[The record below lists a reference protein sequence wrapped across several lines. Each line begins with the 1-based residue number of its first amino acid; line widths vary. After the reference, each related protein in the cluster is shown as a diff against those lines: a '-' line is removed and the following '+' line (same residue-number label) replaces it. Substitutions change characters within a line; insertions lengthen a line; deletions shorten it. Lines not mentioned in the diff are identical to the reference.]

1 MEPKFGIRNP
11 KRTTLTLFIM
21 KTSLLKHTLFV
32 PTLALAVAML
42 PVAVRAQ
49 FPQRNLT
56 TDLKTGEMFG
66 YSVAISCHSAIVGVR
81 YDTEAAPGGGAAH
94 VFVRSGFAWTH
105 QAKLLAADAAMA
117 DYLGFATAIS
127 GDTAVAGAPYA
138 DVSSQ
143 DDAGAVYV
151 FTRAGTNWTQQQK
164 LTASDAGSD
173 DNFGQT
179 LAISGDTIIVGAPYD
194 YVGTVK
200 SGSAFVFTR
209 TAGHWTQQ
217 AKLSAPTPSAN
228 MEFGGHV
235 AISGDTVII
244 GAYRD
249 PEKGKNAGAAYVF
262 TRSGTAWILQQQ
274 LTAADAQPYDWFSH
288 GGVAISGDW
297 AAVSQLEGGG
307 MRDFSSVYLFRRS
320 GGHWE
325 QDQKIAAKPDW
336 DPKFACSIA
345 LSGRH
350 LVVGS
355 CYDGAAGELAGA
367 AYLYEYREGDWKPM
381 AKLCAS
387 DTGPQNLFGNCVAI
401 DGGYFVCSAVK
412 KNAQTGAAYAF
423 YIPPRILPDAFTRL
437 PDGTVRFRFECLDAA
452 AVEVQCA
459 ESLGEWTTV
468 RTIPAP
474 QEEEEVEDQRPGVSM
489 RFYRLRVIP

>member
-1 MEPKFGIRNP
+1 M
-11 KRTTLTLFIM
+11 M
-21 KTSLLKHTLFV
+21 S
-32 PTLALAVAML
+32 VA
-42 PVAVRAQ
+42 AWGQ
-49 FPQRNLT
+49 FPQHNLT

-66 YSVAISCHSAIVGVR
+66 YSVAISSNLAIVGVH

-105 QAKLLAADAAMA
+105 QAKLMAADAAMA
-117 DYLGFATAIS
+117 DYLGFASAIS

-138 DVSSQ
+138 DVGTQ

-151 FTRAGTNWTQQQK
+151 FTRSGTNWTQQQK
-164 LTASDAGSD
+164 LTASDAGAED
-173 DNFGQT
+173 KFGQT
-179 LAISGDTIIVGAPYD
+179 LAIEGDTIIVGAPYD
-194 YVGTVK
+194 YVGAVK
-200 SGSAFVFTR
+200 AGSAFVFTR
-209 TAGHWTQQ
+209 TAGQWTEQV
-217 AKLSAPTPSAN
+217 KLSAPDPSAN
-228 MEFGGHV
+228 MEFGGRV

-262 TRSGTAWILQQQ
+262 TRSGTAWSLQQK

-288 GGVAISGDW
+288 GGVAVSGDW

-307 MRDFSSVYLFRRS
+307 LRDYCSVYLFRRS

-325 QDQKIAAKPDW
+325 QDQKIAAKPEW
-336 DPKFACSIA
+336 DPNFACSIA
-345 LSGRH
+345 LSGKH

-355 CYDGAAGELAGA
+355 CYDGAAGDLAGA
-367 AYLYEYREGDWKPM
+367 VYFYEYRDGDWKEM

-387 DTGPQNLFGNCVAI
+387 DTGPQSLFGNVVAI
-401 DGGYFVCSAVK
+401 DGAYFVCGSVK

-423 YIPPRILPDAFTRL
+423 YIPPRIRPGSFTVLPGGA
-437 PDGTVRFRFECLDAA
+437 VRFEFESTDGASL
-452 AVEVQCA
+452 EVQCS

-468 RTIPAP
+468 RTITAP
-474 QEEEEVEDQRPGVSM
+474 QEVEQVEDQRPGVNL
-489 RFYRLRVIP
+489 RFYRLRVLP